1 VSNSTRY
8 GIIGAG
14 MMAQEHIRNIY
25 LLEGASVTAVCD
37 PVQTSL
43 SWSESTLRGIDGADL
58 SQVQY
63 FTDHRDM
70 LASGAVDALIIASP
84 NFTHIDVLRDT
95 LQTDLPHLVEK
106 PLCTTLEDALEIE
119 ERVKGFDPVFWV
131 GLEYRYMPPVARMIE
146 RAHAG
151 DVGAMKMLSI
161 REHRFPFLPKVG
173 NWNRF
178 NANSGGTFVE
188 KCCHFFDLMRLILKS
203 DPVRVMASAG
213 QEVNHLDEVYDGRA
227 SDIWDSGYVI
237 VDFASGARGMLEL
250 SMFAE
255 GSEYQEMVHAVGAQG
270 KLEVKI
276 PGPARFWSGPEAAR
290 PVPLLVESRR
300 HPCNPVVHQ
309 VPIDAAI
316 LDAGDHNGSTFYQHQ
331 RFLDVVRGRG
341 SVEVSLEDGIWAVR
355 MGQAAQQSAATGK
368 AVTF

>member
-1 VSNSTRY
+1 MTTTY
-8 GIIGAG
+8 GIVGCG
-14 MMAQEHIRNIY
+14 MMGREHIRNIAFMDDATVGAI
-25 LLEGASVTAVCD
+25 LEPNPEMGAA
-37 PVQTSL
+37 
-43 SWSESTLRGIDGADL
+43 A
-58 SQVQY
+58 
-63 FTDHRDM
+63 
-70 LASGAVDALIIASP
+70 LALAPGAVIVDSLDALLAHRPLDCLLIASP
-84 NFTHIDVLRDT
+84 NHCHAGQLAEIAAKAT
-95 LQTDLPHLVEK
+95 LPILVEK
-106 PLCTTLEDALEIE
+106 PLFTDLADLAMVESFRKDYGA
-119 ERVKGFDPVFWV
+119 PVWV
-131 GLEYRYMPPVARMIE
+131 AMEYRYMPPMQKFLEMAD
-146 RAHAG
+146 
-151 DVGAMKMLSI
+151 DVTGGIRMLSI
-161 REHRFPFLPKVG
+161 VEHRYPFLEKIG
-173 NWNRF
+173 NW
-178 NANSGGTFVE
+178 
-188 KCCHFFDLMRLILKS
+188 
-203 DPVRVMASAG
+203 VMASAG
-213 QEVNHLDEVYDGRA
+213 QEVNHLNEVYDGRTA
-227 SDIWDSGYVI
+227 DIWDSGYVI

-290 PVPLLVESRR
+290 PFPLLVESRR

>member
-1 VSNSTRY
+1 MTTTY
-8 GIIGAG
+8 GIVGCG
-14 MMAQEHIRNIY
+14 MMGREHIRNIA
-25 LLEGASVTAVCD
+25 LMDDAAVGAILEPDPEMGAAALALAPGAVIVD
-37 PVQTSL
+37 S
-43 SWSESTLRGIDGADL
+43 
-58 SQVQY
+58 
-63 FTDHRDM
+63 
-70 LASGAVDALIIASP
+70 VDALLAHRPLDCLLIASP
-84 NFTHIDVLRDT
+84 NHCHAGQLAEIAAKAT
-95 LQTDLPHLVEK
+95 LPVLVEK
-106 PLCTTLEDALEIE
+106 PLFTDPADLAMIE
-119 ERVKGFDPVFWV
+119 SFRKDYGAPVWV
-131 GLEYRYMPPVARMIE
+131 AMEYRYMPPMQKFLEMAD
-146 RAHAG
+146 
-151 DVGAMKMLSI
+151 DVTGGIRMLSI
-161 REHRFPFLPKVG
+161 VEHRYPFLEKVG

>member
-1 VSNSTRY
+1 MTVTY
-8 GIIGAG
+8 GVIGCG
-14 MMAQEHIRNIY
+14 MMGREHLQNIT
-25 LLEGASVTAVCD
+25 LLEGARVGAIFEPDAGMAAAASALAPEAVMAESLED
-37 PVQTSL
+37 LLDDTSL
-43 SWSESTLRGIDGADL
+43 DCL
-58 SQVQY
+58 
-63 FTDHRDM
+63 
-70 LASGAVDALIIASP
+70 LIVSP
-84 NFTHIDVLRDT
+84 NHCHASQLEAIAAKVT
-95 LQTDLPHLVEK
+95 LSILVEK
-106 PLCTTLEDALEIE
+106 PLFTDPADLAMIE
-119 ERVKGFDPVFWV
+119 SFRKDYGAPVWV
-131 GLEYRYMPPVARMIE
+131 AMEYRYMPPMQKFLEMADYVTGGIR
-146 RAHAG
+146 
-151 DVGAMKMLSI
+151 MLSI
-161 REHRFPFLPKVG
+161 VEHRYPFLEKVN

-237 VDFASGARGMLEL
+237 VDFTSGARGMLEL

-276 PGPARFWSGPEAAR
+276 PGPARFWSGPEAAQ